1 MFRNIWD
8 RIKEAGAYLLNSR
21 LVMLILVFCLSSSI
35 LIGRLFYLQIV
46 KGEDY
51 LQNYELSIRRTSTI
65 QGTRGNIYD
74 RNGELLAYNKLAYSV
89 TINLSTVENAIT
101 TTRRAEKNQE
111 INRILDKVL
120 SIVEEH
126 GDSVISSFGIVLD
139 SAGGDTETAF
149 YCGCIW
155 RSEDRSADKEAEKSD
170 GSGCDPLSLFR

>member
-89 TINLSTVENAIT
+89 TDQSFHGRECDYDNKAC
-101 TTRRAEKNQE
+101 R
-111 INRILDKVL
+111 
-120 SIVEEH
+120 EES
-126 GDSVISSFGIVLD
+126 GDQPNPG
-139 SAGGDTETAF
+139 
-149 YCGCIW
+149 
-155 RSEDRSADKEAEKSD
+155 
-170 GSGCDPLSLFR
+170 

>member
-126 GDSVISSFGIVLD
+126 GDSVISSIGFVL
-139 SAGGDTETAF
+139 
-149 YCGCIW
+149 
-155 RSEDRSADKEAEKSD
+155 
-170 GSGCDPLSLFR
+170 

>member
-101 TTRRAEKNQE
+101 TTR
-111 INRILDKVL
+111 
-120 SIVEEH
+120 
-126 GDSVISSFGIVLD
+126 SVD
-139 SAGGDTETAF
+139 
-149 YCGCIW
+149 C
-155 RSEDRSADKEAEKSD
+155 
-170 GSGCDPLSLFR
+170 

>member
-65 QGTRGNIYD
+65 QEIFMTGTGNCWH
-74 RNGELLAYNKLAYSV
+74 
-89 TINLSTVENAIT
+89 IT
-101 TTRRAEKNQE
+101 
-111 INRILDKVL
+111 
-120 SIVEEH
+120 
-126 GDSVISSFGIVLD
+126 SSHI
-139 SAGGDTETAF
+139 
-149 YCGCIW
+149 
-155 RSEDRSADKEAEKSD
+155 R
-170 GSGCDPLSLFR
+170 

>member
-1 MFRNIWD
+1 
-8 RIKEAGAYLLNSR
+8 
-21 LVMLILVFCLSSSI
+21 MLILVFCLSSSI

-120 SIVEEH
+120 SIVE
-126 GDSVISSFGIVLD
+126 VSSCNTNNL
-139 SAGGDTETAF
+139 
-149 YCGCIW
+149 
-155 RSEDRSADKEAEKSD
+155 
-170 GSGCDPLSLFR
+170 